1 MLFRL
6 QLTTEPCQSRSQT
19 QVRFLTWVTGF
30 TTPIFETSWKIELRR
45 GFPHSQP
52 SLGMMAVLCYE
63 LVSKLH
69 INPSW
74 ILLFVSDSP
83 QMGFARGFFELIAC
97 LFIKI
102 NTTLSLSELDML
114 VLKLRWLRHGWA
126 VPHFC

>member
-1 MLFRL
+1 M
-6 QLTTEPCQSRSQT
+6 
-19 QVRFLTWVTGF
+19 
-30 TTPIFETSWKIELRR
+30 
-45 GFPHSQP
+45 
-52 SLGMMAVLCYE
+52 LCYE

-126 VPHFC
+126 VPHFCSRLI